1 MHLFKGN
8 LTAACRTQR
17 RRMSLFRRTTTWLK
31 LKLEISLLIEFVS
44 LYIIWCIIVIWRTS
58 TSWVVKRNKRNNIC
72 RTKLATIWTFWHHNM
87 SRYESQITQKWTFD
101 TTIWVNMSQYSQGS
115 LLTPLKFLQEIS
127 LDQTA
132 LSLNSNSYLWIT
144 EPSRFGCER
153 WQTILVF

>member
-1 MHLFKGN
+1 MHLFKGP
-8 LTAACRTQR
+8 LTAACRTQG

-72 RTKLATIWTFWHHNM
+72 RTKLATIWAFWQHNM

-101 TTIWVNMSQYSQGS
+101 TTIWVASPIYTLLSVIRQQMSPFDPFRGGS
-115 LLTPLKFLQEIS
+115 PKGDNVPFFNVFFS
-127 LDQTA
+127 
-132 LSLNSNSYLWIT
+132 S
-144 EPSRFGCER
+144 GER
-153 WQTILVF
+153 P